1 MSGGIHE
8 RFLRRGL
15 LMMAMVT
22 GAVLSVHAAS
32 ATTNVFERTLPLQA
46 GGTFSL
52 SNVNGSVQVQGWD
65 RNEVEIRAVK
75 SSLHDPR
82 DISRVQ
88 IDVESDGE
96 RAAVNTIYPQGSGVE
111 VTVDYQVRVPDRV
124 LLDGVETVNGDVHVR
139 GITGAGVVNSINGSV
154 EVVESNG
161 RFSAKTTNG
170 DIRFE
175 LKELPKGEPMQL
187 ATVNGSVILSLPI
200 NASAELNVISRNGDF
215 HSDFPLRSLGAY
227 NPSVFR
233 GRMGGGGGE
242 ILLTTVNG
250 AIRLVQ
256 GKPVI

>member
-1 MSGGIHE
+1 MCTGIHE
-8 RFLRRGL
+8 RFLGRGFLVIAL
-15 LMMAMVT
+15 LAGASLSAHST
-22 GAVLSVHAAS
+22 GAA
-32 ATTNVFERTLPLQA
+32 TNVFDRTLPLQA
-46 GGTFSL
+46 GGSFTL
-52 SNVNGSVQVQGWD
+52 SNVNGSVQVEGWD

-75 SSLHDPR
+75 TALHDPQ

-88 IDVESDGE
+88 IDVESDGQSV
-96 RAAVNTIYPQGSGVE
+96 AVNTIYPQGSGVE
-111 VTVDYQVRVPDRV
+111 VTVDYQIHVPDRV

-139 GITGAGVVNSINGSV
+139 GITGAGVLNSINGSV
-154 EVVESNG
+154 DVVESSG

-175 LKELPKGEPMQL
+175 LKELPMGGPMQL
-187 ATVNGSVILSLPI
+187 ATVNGSVILSLPTK
-200 NASAELNVISRNGDF
+200 AGAELNVVSRNGDF
-215 HSDFPLRSLGAY
+215 HSDFPLQSLGAY

-233 GRMGGGGGE
+233 GRLGAGGGE